1 MCFLSGCDTSIEKFP
16 GNDLYAL
23 VAAKREA
30 DDKPVD
36 LTAIDSTLE
45 SLFGT
50 PNDPQ
55 IPEPLAAIVDVEL
68 LKRSAGPQSSD
79 QAGVHFGLFREH
91 CATCHGVDGSGKG
104 PAAALL
110 TPYPRDLRPGVFKF
124 KSTGRADKPTHDDL
138 LGLLQHGI
146 PGTAM
151 PSFATVNDEDLEAL
165 IQYVIYL
172 SCRGETERRLID
184 QIMVEDMSA
193 ESLLSAAQASV
204 AEIASHWKNASIN
217 MIPVA
222 ANEAKTNLAMSDDRA
237 WYDDETLIA
246 KGKALFHG
254 PLANCASCHGE
265 AGNGNATTLD
275 FDDWT
280 KEYTTKLGISPSDA
294 ASIKTMKAAGALTPR
309 QSLPRKLQWGIF
321 HGDDSD
327 EALYRRLVVGVAG
340 TPMPGLLLKDKPDGV
355 GAEPADVWAII
366 AYIRSLSSTALVAR
380 NP

>member
-1 MCFLSGCDTSIEKFP
+1 
-16 GNDLYAL
+16 
-23 VAAKREA
+23 
-30 DDKPVD
+30 
-36 LTAIDSTLE
+36 
-45 SLFGT
+45 
-50 PNDPQ
+50 
-55 IPEPLAAIVDVEL
+55 
-68 LKRSAGPQSSD
+68 
-79 QAGVHFGLFREH
+79 
-91 CATCHGVDGSGKG
+91 
-104 PAAALL
+104 
-110 TPYPRDLRPGVFKF
+110 
-124 KSTGRADKPTHDDL
+124 
-138 LGLLQHGI
+138 
-146 PGTAM
+146 
-151 PSFATVNDEDLEAL
+151 
-165 IQYVIYL
+165 
-172 SCRGETERRLID
+172 
-184 QIMVEDMSA
+184 MVEDMSA